1 MPDRCASQV
10 VTEAPIRWT
19 SSANMQR
26 VESEEFLVDT
36 IRPSSPDGR
45 LVDNLVPLS
54 RHALKYG
61 ELVVSAGNV
70 VDAEVDAVVNSADE
84 SCLGGGGQDG
94 AIARAGGALLAEKR
108 QALPIIYGS
117 GDKRCETGDAV
128 VTAGGPFGFLV
139 CGVVIHA
146 VAPNYREMG
155 DESECDALLRDA
167 YRASMRRA
175 KGQKC
180 KTVAFTLLSAGVG
193 RGKQPLDNVLKVAV
207 QAVSE
212 ATYPGLQRVHLV
224 AFRKTE
230 QEVLQRVAKLLLA
243 TTRAVDVS
251 RPPRATEDGDEHLAH
266 QFASVDKALH
276 NPSSSSP
283 PSGGHAPSRLPPQR
297 QLSRVVLANRVV
309 VLQSEPLNNS
319 TLYLRDKEVP
329 LGAPGELDLE
339 GEANKLRQAL
349 REAAACANVDV
360 ELQVRTATVDAF
372 QSAVTLGAR
381 VVHFAG
387 HGKEGFMVFEDG
399 HGGAHALEPKALR
412 NCVSA
417 CAAGTCKLV
426 VLNSCKSED
435 VGRAFVAAGVEHVVA
450 VAQDQNNGRI
460 SDGAGIEFCRAFYR
474 SLANMDTVQTAF
486 DVGRAAAQN
495 TRKNMASDG
504 RFILL
509 PEDKPHDEPIFSP
522 IPGSFR
528 ETTPLVPSNAPPPPT
543 FYVGRD
549 SELLVCV
556 ESILNHRLTT
566 IGGWYGSGKSALAAK
581 AAAHVSQHQHF
592 NAIVWVKVT
601 TRDCF
606 FDDVAE
612 AAALVI
618 ERCADRRSMRAVLE
632 RRRDK
637 YSDSMESTRAKLRP
651 SIDDD
656 DKQGSDEFEQSQ
668 DARRRWSL
676 NRDYSSLD
684 THRLDT
690 SALADLAHA
699 GPTLVVL
706 NDFEQLVVTASDEE
720 RAREHCRLLI
730 RALLDSCS
738 NIKVLMTCSSDEGIG
753 LVDGVTEQPVILG
766 PMTQRHTAFLLLQR
780 GTELKRRATN
790 PNLLF
795 YPRIAPPHVV
805 TACAS
810 HPFIKH
816 LNGLP
821 VAVSLAVAIL
831 NRLFAAERAEK
842 EACEA
847 TGACTT
853 SPPSS
858 KLEPLDRALRVL
870 EAAELKDPKLRR
882 LRDELNHV
890 VQFGRGYRS
899 EPEPEPEF
907 PEPSTPASPGDSA
920 RSWSGSTSPSA
931 SASPSTSAS
940 PCDCCLSWFGSKSA
954 GAGSTG
960 LSGPP
965 GLEDWLEK
973 LAALHE
979 RGALTDAEFAKAKA
993 NLLGL

>member
-175 KGQKC
+175 KGQMC

-230 QEVLQRVAKLLLA
+230 QEVLQRVAFHSLA
-243 TTRAVDVS
+243 TDRAVDGAYA
-251 RPPRATEDGDEHLAH
+251 PRATEDGDEHLAH

-417 CAAGTCKLV
+417 CAAV
-426 VLNSCKSED
+426 
-435 VGRAFVAAGVEHVVA
+435 
-450 VAQDQNNGRI
+450 
-460 SDGAGIEFCRAFYR
+460 
-474 SLANMDTVQTAF
+474 
-486 DVGRAAAQN
+486 
-495 TRKNMASDG
+495 
-504 RFILL
+504 
-509 PEDKPHDEPIFSP
+509 P
-522 IPGSFR
+522 PG
-528 ETTPLVPSNAPPPPT
+528 PP
-543 FYVGRD
+543 V
-549 SELLVCV
+549 
-556 ESILNHRLTT
+556 
-566 IGGWYGSGKSALAAK
+566 
-581 AAAHVSQHQHF
+581 
-592 NAIVWVKVT
+592 
-601 TRDCF
+601 
-606 FDDVAE
+606 
-612 AAALVI
+612 
-618 ERCADRRSMRAVLE
+618 
-632 RRRDK
+632 
-637 YSDSMESTRAKLRP
+637 
-651 SIDDD
+651 
-656 DKQGSDEFEQSQ
+656 
-668 DARRRWSL
+668 
-676 NRDYSSLD
+676 
-684 THRLDT
+684 RLD
-690 SALADLAHA
+690 
-699 GPTLVVL
+699 
-706 NDFEQLVVTASDEE
+706 
-720 RAREHCRLLI
+720 
-730 RALLDSCS
+730 
-738 NIKVLMTCSSDEGIG
+738 
-753 LVDGVTEQPVILG
+753 
-766 PMTQRHTAFLLLQR
+766 
-780 GTELKRRATN
+780 
-790 PNLLF
+790 
-795 YPRIAPPHVV
+795 
-805 TACAS
+805 
-810 HPFIKH
+810 
-816 LNGLP
+816 
-821 VAVSLAVAIL
+821 
-831 NRLFAAERAEK
+831 
-842 EACEA
+842 
-847 TGACTT
+847 
-853 SPPSS
+853 
-858 KLEPLDRALRVL
+858 
-870 EAAELKDPKLRR
+870 
-882 LRDELNHV
+882 
-890 VQFGRGYRS
+890 
-899 EPEPEPEF
+899 
-907 PEPSTPASPGDSA
+907 
-920 RSWSGSTSPSA
+920 
-931 SASPSTSAS
+931 
-940 PCDCCLSWFGSKSA
+940 
-954 GAGSTG
+954 
-960 LSGPP
+960 
-965 GLEDWLEK
+965 
-973 LAALHE
+973 
-979 RGALTDAEFAKAKA
+979 
-993 NLLGL
+993 